1 MKYRAKIKVFSDGTR
16 QVILQKSLLG
26 IIWFNMYVKTG
37 NYSENIKKIV
47 VNYPTEYKPLV
58 VQDNETAANVF
69 EWITASNNHYVFI
82 DNFDNAIIF
91 GIPRKGFEF
100 IYHASTDLNDI
111 KQIENDIK
119 QIEKELFP
127 KNTSGSK
134 CIKTF
139 KFIYNKSD
147 KQLHPTV

>member
-26 IIWFNMYVKTG
+26 IIWFDMYVKTG

-47 VNYPTEYKPLV
+47 VDYPTEYKPLV
-58 VQDNETAANVF
+58 VQDYETAANVF
-69 EWITASNNHYVFI
+69 EWITTSNNHYVFI

-91 GIPRKGFEF
+91 GIPRKVFKF
-100 IYHASTDLNDI
+100 IYHASTDL
-111 KQIENDIK
+111 NDIK

-134 CIKTF
+134 CIETF

>member
-37 NYSENIKKIV
+37 NYSENIKKIIV
-47 VNYPTEYKPLV
+47 DYPYEYKPLV
-58 VQDNETAANVF
+58 VQDYETAANVF
-69 EWITASNNHYVFI
+69 EWITTSNNHYVFI

-100 IYHASTDLNDI
+100 GYHASTDL
-111 KQIENDIK
+111 NDIK

-134 CIKTF
+134 CIETF

>member
-26 IIWFNMYVKTG
+26 IIWFDMYVKTG
-37 NYSENIKKIV
+37 NYSENIKKIIV
-47 VNYPTEYKPLV
+47 DYPTEYKPLV
-58 VQDNETAANVF
+58 VQDYETAANVF
-69 EWITASNNHYVFI
+69 EWITTSNNHYVFI
-82 DNFDNAIIF
+82 DNFDNVIIF

-100 IYHASTDLNDI
+100 VYNASTDLNY
-111 KQIENDIK
+111 IK

-134 CIKTF
+134 CIETF

>member
-37 NYSENIKKIV
+37 NYSEKIKKIV
-47 VNYPTEYKPLV
+47 VDYPTEYKPLV
-58 VQDNETAANVF
+58 VQDNETAVNVF
-69 EWITASNNHYVFI
+69 EWITTSNNHYVFI

-100 IYHASTDLNDI
+100 VYHASTDL
-111 KQIENDIK
+111 NDIK

-134 CIKTF
+134 CIETF

>member
-1 MKYRAKIKVFSDGTR
+1 MKYRAKIEVFSDGTR
-16 QVILQKSLLG
+16 QVKLQKSLLG
-26 IIWFNMYVKTG
+26 IIWFNMYIKTG
-37 NYSENIKKIV
+37 NYSENIKKIIV
-47 VNYPTEYKPLV
+47 DYPTEYKPLV

-69 EWITASNNHYVFI
+69 EWITTSNNHYVFI
-82 DNFDNAIIF
+82 DNFDNVIIF

-100 IYHASTDLNDI
+100 GYHASTDLNDI
-111 KQIENDIK
+111 KQIEK
-119 QIEKELFP
+119 KLFP

-134 CIKTF
+134 CIETF

>member
-37 NYSENIKKIV
+37 NYSEKIKKIIV
-47 VNYPTEYKPLV
+47 DYPTEYKPLV
-58 VQDNETAANVF
+58 VQDNETATNVF
-69 EWITASNNHYVFI
+69 EWITTSNNHYVFI

-100 IYHASTDLNDI
+100 GYHASTDL
-111 KQIENDIK
+111 NDIK

-134 CIKTF
+134 CIETF

>member
-37 NYSENIKKIV
+37 NYSGNIKKIV
-47 VNYPTEYKPLV
+47 VDYPYEYKPLV
-58 VQDNETAANVF
+58 VQDYETAANVF
-69 EWITASNNHYVFI
+69 EWITTSNNHYVFI

-100 IYHASTDLNDI
+100 GYHASTDLNDI

-134 CIKTF
+134 CIETF

>member
-16 QVILQKSLLG
+16 QVKLQKSLLG
-26 IIWFNMYVKTG
+26 IIMFNMYIKTG
-37 NYSENIKKIV
+37 NYSENIKKIIV
-47 VNYPTEYKPLV
+47 DYPTEYKPLV
-58 VQDNETAANVF
+58 VQDYETAANVF
-69 EWITASNNHYVFI
+69 EWITTSNNHYVFI

-91 GIPRKGFEF
+91 GIPRKGFKF
-100 IYHASTDLNDI
+100 VYHASTDL
-111 KQIENDIK
+111 NDIK

-134 CIKTF
+134 CIETF

>member
-26 IIWFNMYVKTG
+26 IIWFNMYIKTG

-47 VNYPTEYKPLV
+47 VDYPTEYKPLV
-58 VQDNETAANVF
+58 VQDYETAANVF
-69 EWITASNNHYVFI
+69 EWITTSNNHYVFI

-100 IYHASTDLNDI
+100 VYNASTDL
-111 KQIENDIK
+111 NDIK

-134 CIKTF
+134 CIETF

>member
-1 MKYRAKIKVFSDGTR
+1 MKYRAKIKVFSDGNR

-26 IIWFNMYVKTG
+26 IIWFNMCVKTG
-37 NYSENIKKIV
+37 NYSENIKKIIV
-47 VNYPTEYKPLV
+47 DYPTEYKPLV
-58 VQDNETAANVF
+58 VQDYETAANVF
-69 EWITASNNHYVFI
+69 EWITTSNNHYVFI

-111 KQIENDIK
+111 KQIE
-119 QIEKELFP
+119 KELFP

-134 CIKTF
+134 CIETF

>member
-16 QVILQKSLLG
+16 QVKLQKSLLG

-47 VNYPTEYKPLV
+47 VDYPNEYKPLV
-58 VQDNETAANVF
+58 VQDYETAANVF
-69 EWITASNNHYVFI
+69 EWITTSNNHYVFI
-82 DNFDNAIIF
+82 DNFDNDIIF

-100 IYHASTDLNDI
+100 VYNASTDL
-111 KQIENDIK
+111 NDIK

-134 CIKTF
+134 CIETF

>member
-16 QVILQKSLLG
+16 QVKLQKSLLG
-26 IIWFNMYVKTG
+26 IIWFNMYIKTG
-37 NYSENIKKIV
+37 NYSENIKKIIV
-47 VNYPTEYKPLV
+47 DYPTEYKPLV
-58 VQDNETAANVF
+58 VQDYETAANVF
-69 EWITASNNHYVFI
+69 EWITTSNNHYVFI
-82 DNFDNAIIF
+82 DNFDNVIIF

-100 IYHASTDLNDI
+100 VYNASTDL
-111 KQIENDIK
+111 NDIK

-134 CIKTF
+134 CIETF

>member
-37 NYSENIKKIV
+37 NYSEKIKKII

-69 EWITASNNHYVFI
+69 EWITTSNNHYVFI

-91 GIPRKGFEF
+91 GIPRKGFKF
-100 IYHASTDLNDI
+100 VYHASTDL
-111 KQIENDIK
+111 NDIK

-134 CIKTF
+134 CIETF

-147 KQLHPTV
+147 KQLHHTV

>member
-47 VNYPTEYKPLV
+47 VDYPSEYKPLV

-69 EWITASNNHYVFI
+69 EWITTSNNNYVFI

-91 GIPRKGFEF
+91 GIPRKGFKF
-100 IYHASTDLNDI
+100 VYHASTDL
-111 KQIENDIK
+111 NDIK

-134 CIKTF
+134 CIETF

>member
-1 MKYRAKIKVFSDGTR
+1 MKYRAKIKVFSDGNR

-47 VNYPTEYKPLV
+47 VDYPSEYKPLV

-69 EWITASNNHYVFI
+69 EWITTSNNHYVFI
-82 DNFDNAIIF
+82 DNFDNDIIF
-91 GIPRKGFEF
+91 GIPRKGFKF
-100 IYHASTDLNDI
+100 VYHASTDL
-111 KQIENDIK
+111 NDIK

>member
-47 VNYPTEYKPLV
+47 VDYPSEYKPLV

-69 EWITASNNHYVFI
+69 EWITTSNNHYVFI

-91 GIPRKGFEF
+91 GIPRKGFKF
-100 IYHASTDLNDI
+100 VYHASTDL
-111 KQIENDIK
+111 NDIK

-134 CIKTF
+134 CIETF

-147 KQLHPTV
+147 KQLHHTV

>member
-1 MKYRAKIKVFSDGTR
+1 MKYRAKIKVFSDGNR

-26 IIWFNMYVKTG
+26 IIWFDMYIKTG
-37 NYSENIKKIV
+37 NYSENIKKIIV
-47 VNYPTEYKPLV
+47 DYPYEYKPLV
-58 VQDNETAANVF
+58 VQDYETAANVF
-69 EWITASNNHYVFI
+69 EWITTSNNHYVFI
-82 DNFDNAIIF
+82 DNFDNVIIF

-100 IYHASTDLNDI
+100 VYNASTDL
-111 KQIENDIK
+111 NDIK

-134 CIKTF
+134 CIETF

>member
-26 IIWFNMYVKTG
+26 IIWFNMYIKTG
-37 NYSENIKKIV
+37 NYSEKIKKIV
-47 VNYPTEYKPLV
+47 VDYPTEYKPLV

-69 EWITASNNHYVFI
+69 EWITTSNNHYVFI
-82 DNFDNAIIF
+82 NDFDNAIIF
-91 GIPRKGFEF
+91 GIPRKGFKF
-100 IYHASTDLNDI
+100 VYHASTDL
-111 KQIENDIK
+111 NDIK

-134 CIKTF
+134 CIETF

-147 KQLHPTV
+147 KQLHHTV

>member
-26 IIWFNMYVKTG
+26 IIWFNMYIKTG
-37 NYSENIKKIV
+37 NYSENIKKIIV
-47 VNYPTEYKPLV
+47 DYPTEYKPLV
-58 VQDNETAANVF
+58 VQDYETAANVF
-69 EWITASNNHYVFI
+69 EWITTSNNHYVFI
-82 DNFDNAIIF
+82 DNFDNVIIF
-91 GIPRKGFEF
+91 GIQRKGFEF
-100 IYHASTDLNDI
+100 VYNASTDL
-111 KQIENDIK
+111 NDIK

-134 CIKTF
+134 CCIETF

>member
-1 MKYRAKIKVFSDGTR
+1 
-16 QVILQKSLLG
+16 
-26 IIWFNMYVKTG
+26 MYVKTG
-37 NYSENIKKIV
+37 NYSEKIKKIIV
-47 VNYPTEYKPLV
+47 DYPTEYKPLV

-69 EWITASNNHYVFI
+69 EWITTSNNHYVFI

-100 IYHASTDLNDI
+100 GYHASTDLN
-111 KQIENDIK
+111 NIK

-134 CIKTF
+134 CIETF

>member
-1 MKYRAKIKVFSDGTR
+1 MKYRAKIKVFSDGNR

-37 NYSENIKKIV
+37 NYSENIKKIIV
-47 VNYPTEYKPLV
+47 DYPTEYKPLV
-58 VQDNETAANVF
+58 VQDYETAANVF
-69 EWITASNNHYVFI
+69 EWITTSNNHYVFI
-82 DNFDNAIIF
+82 DNFDNVIIF

-100 IYHASTDLNDI
+100 VYNASTDL
-111 KQIENDIK
+111 NDIK

-134 CIKTF
+134 CIETF

>member
-37 NYSENIKKIV
+37 NYSEKIKKIIV
-47 VNYPTEYKPLV
+47 DYPTEYKPLV

-69 EWITASNNHYVFI
+69 EWITTSNNHYVFI

-100 IYHASTDLNDI
+100 GYHASTNLNDI
-111 KQIENDIK
+111 KR
-119 QIEKELFP
+119 IEKELFP

-134 CIKTF
+134 CIETF

>member
-69 EWITASNNHYVFI
+69 EWITTSNNNYVFI

-91 GIPRKGFEF
+91 GIPRKGFKF
-100 IYHASTDLNDI
+100 VYHASTDL
-111 KQIENDIK
+111 NDIK

-134 CIKTF
+134 CIETF

>member
-26 IIWFNMYVKTG
+26 IIWFNMYIKTG
-37 NYSENIKKIV
+37 NYSEKIKKIV
-47 VNYPTEYKPLV
+47 VDYPTEYKPLV

-69 EWITASNNHYVFI
+69 EWITTSNNHYVFI

-91 GIPRKGFEF
+91 GIPRKGFKF
-100 IYHASTDLNDI
+100 VYHASTDL
-111 KQIENDIK
+111 NDIK

-134 CIKTF
+134 CIETF

-147 KQLHPTV
+147 KQLHHTV

>member
-16 QVILQKSLLG
+16 QVKLQKSLLG

-37 NYSENIKKIV
+37 NYSGNIKKIV
-47 VNYPTEYKPLV
+47 VDYPTEYKPLV
-58 VQDNETAANVF
+58 VQDYETAANVF
-69 EWITASNNHYVFI
+69 EWITTSNNHYVFI

-91 GIPRKGFEF
+91 GISKKGFKF
-100 IYHASTDLNDI
+100 IYHASTDL
-111 KQIENDIK
+111 NDIK

>member
-1 MKYRAKIKVFSDGTR
+1 MKYRAKIKVFSDGNR

-47 VNYPTEYKPLV
+47 VDYPSEYKPLV

-69 EWITASNNHYVFI
+69 EWITTSNNHYVFI

-91 GIPRKGFEF
+91 GIPRKGFKF
-100 IYHASTDLNDI
+100 VYHASTDL
-111 KQIENDIK
+111 NDIK

-134 CIKTF
+134 CIETF

>member
-26 IIWFNMYVKTG
+26 IIWSNMYVKTG
-37 NYSENIKKIV
+37 NYSEKIKKIV
-47 VNYPTEYKPLV
+47 VDYPTEYKPLV

-69 EWITASNNHYVFI
+69 EWITTSNNHYVFI

-100 IYHASTDLNDI
+100 VYHASTDL
-111 KQIENDIK
+111 NDIK

-134 CIKTF
+134 CIETF

>member
-1 MKYRAKIKVFSDGTR
+1 MKYRAKIKVFSDGNR

-47 VNYPTEYKPLV
+47 VDYPTE
-58 VQDNETAANVF
+58 
-69 EWITASNNHYVFI
+69 
-82 DNFDNAIIF
+82 
-91 GIPRKGFEF
+91 
-100 IYHASTDLNDI
+100 
-111 KQIENDIK
+111 
-119 QIEKELFP
+119 
-127 KNTSGSK
+127 NTSGSK
-134 CIKTF
+134 CIETF

>member
-37 NYSENIKKIV
+37 DYSGNIKKIV
-47 VNYPTEYKPLV
+47 VDYPSEYKPLV
-58 VQDNETAANVF
+58 VQDYETAANVF
-69 EWITASNNHYVFI
+69 EWITTSNNHYVFI
-82 DNFDNAIIF
+82 DDFDNTIIF
-91 GIPRKGFEF
+91 GMPRKGFEF

-111 KQIENDIK
+111 KQIE
-119 QIEKELFP
+119 KELFP
-127 KNTSGSK
+127 KNTSGNK
-134 CIKTF
+134 CIETF